1 MVMTEREYIV
11 SLHRGVDADQ
21 FNKEMIEST
30 GAGAIPNRTVDIADA
45 RPGSYRNTHYALTD
59 AEAETLRNDPRV
71 AGVELRPE
79 EIEDI
84 FIGRNA
90 IQTDSF
96 EKTTSDSAAVVNWG
110 LRRLNEETNPYTGST
125 AEGGYNYTLTG
136 EGVDV
141 VVLDSGVQFGHPE
154 VYQGGGQI
162 AEDER
167 LQRISWFNEAG
178 VVGTQPGGLYND
190 YDGHGTHVISV
201 VAGHTFGWAKKA
213 RIYSMKVAG
222 LEGPADPQNG
232 IAVNQCFDLVKLWH
246 RNKPIDPAT
255 GYKRPTVVNL
265 SWGYYGYFTNIA
277 GGSYRGTPWTDTVR
291 QTDKGMIGV
300 YDGNDYKYPVR
311 LVSVDTDIQE
321 MIDEGIHVVIAAG
334 NSRQKIDIPEGLD
347 YDNYWYTASSPSTFR
362 YYHRGGSPYDDEAII
377 VGNLDSVTHVGG
389 LEQKAST
396 SETGPGVTIYAPGTD
411 IMGASSQNSVYTTA
425 PYQFGNTFYKQ
436 MNISGSSMAA
446 PQVAGLLA
454 LYLQIN
460 PGATPAQA
468 KNWLILNQQTSQIYE
483 TGLDDDYTDD
493 RSLLG
498 GNNTI
503 AFNPY
508 NLSDTVRIRFA

>member
-30 GAGAIPNRTVDIADA
+30 GAGAIPNRTVDVADA
-45 RPGSYRNTHYALTD
+45 RPGSYRNTHYSLTNE
-59 AEAETLRNDPRV
+59 EAETLRNDPRV

-79 EIEDI
+79 EIDGI
-84 FIGRNA
+84 HIGYDA
-90 IQTDSF
+90 TQTDSF

-110 LRRLNEETNPYTGST
+110 LRRLNETTNPYVGST
-125 AEGGYNYTLTG
+125 APGGYNYTLTG

-154 VYQGGGQI
+154 VYQGSGQV

-167 LQRISWFNEAG
+167 LKRINWYTEAG
-178 VVGTQPGGLYND
+178 VIGTQPGGFYND
-190 YDGHGTHVISV
+190 YDGHGSHVISIA
-201 VAGHTFGWAKKA
+201 AGHTFGWAKKA
-213 RIYSMKVAG
+213 QIYSMKIQG
-222 LEGPADPQNG
+222 LEGPSDPQPG
-232 IAVNQCFDLVKLWH
+232 IPVSQCFDLVKLWH
-246 RNKPIDPAT
+246 RNKPLQAN

-265 SWGYYGYFTNIA
+265 SWGYYSYFTNIA
-277 GGSYRGTPWTDTVR
+277 GGVYRGTPWTDTVR

-300 YDGNDYKYPVR
+300 YDGNDYRYPVR
-311 LVSVDTDIQE
+311 LVSVDTDVQE
-321 MIDEGIHVVIAAG
+321 MIDEGIHVVIASG
-334 NSRQKIDIPEGLD
+334 NSKQKIDVPGGVD
-347 YDNYWYTASSPSTFR
+347 YDNYWYTVSNPSSKR
-362 YYHRGGSPYDDEAII
+362 YYHQGGSPYDDEAII
-377 VGNLDSVTHVGG
+377 VGNLDSAIHVGG
-389 LEQKAST
+389 LEQKATT
-396 SETGPGVTIYAPGTD
+396 SETGPGVTMYAPGTD

-425 PYQFGNTFYKQ
+425 PLQFGNSFYKQ

-446 PQVAGLLA
+446 PQIAGILA
-454 LYLQIN
+454 LYLQVN

-468 KNWLILNQQTSQIYE
+468 KAWAIRTAQGSQIYE

-498 GNNTI
+498 GNNLIALNPFNLAQTI
-503 AFNPY
+503 
-508 NLSDTVRIRFA
+508 TVTYT